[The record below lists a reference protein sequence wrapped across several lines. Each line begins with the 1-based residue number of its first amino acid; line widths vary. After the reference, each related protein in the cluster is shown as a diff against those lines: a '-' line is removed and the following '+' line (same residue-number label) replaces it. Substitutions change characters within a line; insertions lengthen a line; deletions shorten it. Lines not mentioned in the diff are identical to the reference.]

1 MTMLMPIMLP
11 RQILLQI
18 HDALIIPFFFNNSND
33 HYLITSRHL
42 HPYNTVGPFLPS
54 SQKQKQQ
61 HVEVCSRKG
70 LCMVLFRTELI
81 KSASADTKEIRP

>member
-1 MTMLMPIMLP
+1 M
-11 RQILLQI
+11 
-18 HDALIIPFFFNNSND
+18 NNSND

-70 LCMVLFRTELI
+70 LCMVL
-81 KSASADTKEIRP
+81 SGPS